1 MSERTVRYIKLSYLA
16 QRERWAKE
24 PWGSFAPHSMR
35 PIYETDT
42 MGTIQTIGVAT
53 TDHSGYTGNG
63 GGHIGQMCYILGFG
77 I

>member
-1 MSERTVRYIKLSYLA
+1 
-16 QRERWAKE
+16 
-24 PWGSFAPHSMR
+24 MR

-63 GGHIGQMCYILGFG
+63 GGHIGQMAISG
-77 I
+77 